1 MQKEKK
7 VKIIVIFISFVIS
20 LLFIFIVFLL
30 NKDDN
35 LVNSVQKQN
44 IIFEKVTDYNIFFSV
59 ETNINKYINAIIEQN
74 YDKIYEILH
83 SNYSSNGDNLINI
96 PNYEPDTKFKA
107 YEMKNHELNK
117 NVIVY
122 YTKGNIINNSYDY
135 NILLETNVQFL
146 IFIDYNNRT
155 VSVYP
160 LKENENYESIIKGID
175 LNYSIEKNSYNDL
188 EGISIISTNSI
199 CLMYLSDYISRVSAD
214 LNDAYYITTN
224 FSDINEFEIYL
235 KNHELSSVM
244 KSCGKNSGIYT
255 VTDDNG
261 NSYKFLEESIMN
273 YTVSISD

>member
-7 VKIIVIFISFVIS
+7 VKITVIFISFVIS
-20 LLFIFIVFLL
+20 VLFIFIVFLL
-30 NKDDN
+30 NKDEN
-35 LVNSVQKQN
+35 VVNSVQKQN

-59 ETNINKYINAIIEQN
+59 ETNINKYINFIIEQN

-107 YEMKNHELNK
+107 YEMTSYELNK

-122 YTKGNIINNSYDY
+122 YAKGNIINNSYDY

-175 LNYSIEKNSYNDL
+175 SNYSIEKNSYNDL

-199 CLMYLSDYISRVSAD
+199 CLMYLSDYISRVSTD

-224 FSDINEFEIYL
+224 FSDINDFEIYL

-244 KSCGKNSGIYT
+244 KSCGKNNGIYT